1 LAAVQSRAILNTT
14 VTGLIILTEHLQR
27 FHEQGDKAWK
37 TFLQEYVKTLK
48 VIENQHPIVP
58 QTFKDSEPRKNSPAG
73 SQPVN
78 TTIRPTLMCIQC
90 PFINS
95 ARTGV
100 DHWEK
105 KDHCFCEWGGL
116 LSRP

>member
-1 LAAVQSRAILNTT
+1 
-14 VTGLIILTEHLQR
+14 LQR

-58 QTFKDSEPRKNSPAG
+58 QTFKDGEPRKISTTG
-73 SQPVN
+73 SQLIN

-95 ARTGV
+95 ERTGV

-105 KDHCFCEWGGL
+105 KEHCFCELGGFS
-116 LSRP
+116 SRHWAD